1 MITIPALIVLNK
13 DKLRDKEMK
22 EIREHCKDNK
32 GVSMHENEYN
42 MCVHL
47 LDKCEIPFHT
57 YIYKL
62 LIKTAKRWQRETD

>member
-22 EIREHCKDNK
+22 EIREHCKGSK
-32 GVSMHENEYN
+32 GVSLHETFYN

-47 LDKCEIPFHT
+47 LDESEIPFHT
-57 YIYKL
+57 YVYKL
-62 LIKTAKRWQRETD
+62 LIKTAKR

>member
-32 GVSMHENEYN
+32 GVSMHE
-42 MCVHL
+42 
-47 LDKCEIPFHT
+47 
-57 YIYKL
+57 
-62 LIKTAKRWQRETD
+62 TD

>member
-13 DKLRDKEMK
+13 DKLRNSEKK

-32 GVSMHENEYN
+32 GVSMHETDYN

-47 LDKCEIPFHT
+47 LDESELSFHL
-57 YIYKL
+57 YVYDL
-62 LIKTAKRWQRETD
+62 LYKTAERR

>member
-32 GVSMHENEYN
+32 GVSMHKTDYN

-62 LIKTAKRWQRETD
+62 LIKTAKR